1 MDLTVPMCEGCDCV
15 RVSVGH
21 QVVRSGTSE
30 AAFRGFNEDYTHTH
44 VQCVPGIKAHTK
56 INSNKQMHKCHRF
69 TPVRSVSA

>member
-1 MDLTVPMCEGCDCV
+1 MGRSAVDLTVPMCEGCDCV

-44 VQCVPGIKAHTK
+44 T
-56 INSNKQMHKCHRF
+56 F
-69 TPVRSVSA
+69 SVCLGLKRTQK